1 MHVAPTRQLPVVRL
15 YKGSAPAD
23 LPEIN
28 SIHFRVAA
36 KVGTNSST
44 NRLNQRH
51 AHSACASPSC
61 SRCYSQLNHLIFSE
75 IRGPADQ
82 GPRKLLRLLRMIFSL
97 SVLMDFCE
105 WPRLDVTSTPQKSST
120 AQLDKSTHTRH
131 TEMDAEKVV

>member
-23 LPEIN
+23 LPGIN

-36 KVGTNSST
+36 KVRTKSST
-44 NRLNQRH
+44 T
-51 AHSACASPSC
+51 
-61 SRCYSQLNHLIFSE
+61 
-75 IRGPADQ
+75 DQ

-105 WPRLDVTSTPQKSST
+105 WARLDVTSTPQKSST

-131 TEMDAEKVV
+131 MDMDAEKVV